1 MNLAVLGINFKTAPV
16 EIREQ
21 ASFRAF
27 EIPDTLQRL
36 AATFPGAEFV
46 LLSTCNRTEL
56 YLSGLNAAAH
66 RLELARSLLKNA
78 EAGLAAGFDA
88 HFYVKTG
95 IEAAEHLLT
104 VASSLDSMV
113 VGETEILGQVK
124 QAFALAGDAGTHGRG
139 LSSLFH
145 HAFRCAKRVHAE
157 TDISRGR
164 VSVSS
169 VAVEFAEKVFED
181 LGAKTVMIV
190 GAGEMAEL
198 ALKSLVE
205 RGARNVLVLNRS
217 MEKGQ
222 ALAERHGGRAI
233 PFDLLDDYLP
243 QADIVISSTSAPHA
257 VIRAAAVRRAMDIRR
272 GRPAL
277 LVDIAMPRD
286 IEPAAGEVK
295 DVYLYHIDD
304 LQRVAAENMARRQEA
319 VAQAWHIVREVSG
332 EWTDLFKVRGVGN
345 VMQRLDAHGREVCES
360 ILARYMSKEKLAA
373 LPEPCKAEIRELA
386 QKIVNKMLAAP
397 KETLRQAAKDGEWDA
412 YETMATRLLGLDR
425 AVAEPQEQE
434 KNKRTNE

>member
-1 MNLAVLGINFKTAPV
+1 MNLAVLGINFKTAPL
-16 EIREQ
+16 ELREQ
-21 ASFRAF
+21 ASFRAS
-27 EIPDTLQRL
+27 EIPGALQRM
-36 AATFPGAEFV
+36 AAAFPGAGLV

-56 YLSGLNAAAH
+56 YLAGVDVAAS
-66 RLELARSLLKNA
+66 RMDLARSLLKNA
-78 EAGLAAGFDA
+78 DAGLAAAADA

-124 QAFALAGDAGTHGRG
+124 QAFALAGEAGTQGRKIP
-139 LSSLFH
+139 SLFH

-169 VAVEFAEKVFED
+169 VAVEFAERVFED
-181 LGAKTVMIV
+181 LSAKTVMIV

-205 RGARNVLVLNRS
+205 HGAREVLVLNRS
-217 MEKGQ
+217 MENGQ
-222 ALAERHGGRAI
+222 ALAGRHGGRAI
-233 PFDLLDDYLP
+233 PFELLDDYLP
-243 QADIVISSTSAPHA
+243 QADIIISSTSAPHA
-257 VIRAAAVRRAMDIRR
+257 IIRAAAVRRAMEIRR
-272 GRPAL
+272 GRPVL

-304 LQRVAAENMARRQEA
+304 LQRVAAENLARRQEA
-319 VAQAWHIVREVSG
+319 VERAWQIVREVSG
-332 EWTDLFKVRGVGN
+332 EWADLFKVRNVGA
-345 VMQRLDAHGREVCES
+345 VMAQLDAHGREVCES
-360 ILARYMSKEKLAA
+360 ILTRYLAKEKLAA
-373 LPEPCKAEIRELA
+373 LPEPCKEEIRELA
-386 QKIVNKMLAAP
+386 RKIVSKMLAAP
-397 KETLRQAAKDGEWDA
+397 RETLRQAAKDGEWEA
-412 YETMATRLLGLDR
+412 YAKIAPRLLGLDR
-425 AVAEPQEQE
+425 KEEEPKEEAQD
-434 KNKRTNE
+434 KRL

>member
-1 MNLAVLGINFKTAPV
+1 MNLAVLGINFKTAPL
-16 EIREQ
+16 EFREL
-21 ASFRAF
+21 ASFRAHEVP
-27 EIPDTLQRL
+27 EILRHL

-56 YLSGLNAAAH
+56 YLAGLSMAEH
-66 RLELARSLLKNA
+66 QQPLTRTLLKNSTSGLA
-78 EAGLAAGFDA
+78 DEAGK
-88 HFYVKTG
+88 HFYIKTHL
-95 IEAAEHLLT
+95 EAAEHLLA
-104 VASSLDSMV
+104 VCSSLDSMV

-124 QAFALAGDAGTHGRG
+124 QAYALAGDAGTHSRH
-139 LSSLFH
+139 LSTLFH

-181 LGAKTVMIV
+181 LSAKTVMIV

-205 RGARNVLVLNRS
+205 HGARDVLVLNRS
-217 MEKGQ
+217 MDKGQ

-257 VIRAAAVRRAMDIRR
+257 VIRTDAVRRAMVIRR
-272 GRPAL
+272 GRPLL

-286 IEPAAGEVK
+286 IEPAVGEIK

-304 LQRVAAENMARRQEA
+304 LQRVAAANLARRQGA
-319 VAQAWHIVREVSG
+319 VEQAWQIVREVSA
-332 EWTDLFKVRGVGN
+332 EWTDLFKVRNIGAL
-345 VMQRLDAHGREVCES
+345 MAQLDAHGRDVSES
-360 ILARYMSKEKLAA
+360 ILRRYLAKEKLAA

-397 KETLRQAAKDGEWDA
+397 KETLRQAAKNGEFEI
-412 YETMATRLLGLDR
+412 YEKMTTKILGLDR
-425 AVAEPQEQE
+425 KDAAQE
-434 KNKRTNE
+434 KEQNIE

>member
-1 MNLAVLGINFKTAPV
+1 MNLAVLGINFKTAPM

-21 ASFRAF
+21 ASFRAH
-27 EIPDTLQRL
+27 EIPGTLQRM
-36 AATFPGAEFV
+36 AAAFPGAEFV

-56 YLSGLNAAAH
+56 YLSGLNADAH
-66 RLELARSLLKNA
+66 RQALARTLLKNTD
-78 EAGLAAGFDA
+78 AGMASAADP
-88 HFYVKTG
+88 HFYLKTG
-95 IEAAEHLLT
+95 PGAVEHLLT

-124 QAFALAGDAGTHGRG
+124 QAFALAGEAGSYDKR
-139 LSSLFH
+139 LPALFH

-169 VAVEFAEKVFED
+169 VAVEFAEKVFAD
-181 LGAKTVMIV
+181 LSAKTVMIV

-205 RGARNVLVLNRS
+205 HGARNVLVLNRS

-222 ALAERHGGRAI
+222 SLADRHGGRAI
-233 PFDLLDDYLP
+233 PFELLDDYLP

-257 VIRAAAVRRAMDIRR
+257 VVHAAAVRHAMEIRR
-272 GRPAL
+272 GRPVL

-286 IEPAAGEVK
+286 IEPAAGEIK

-304 LQRVAAENMARRQEA
+304 LQRVAAENLARRQEG
-319 VAQAWHIVREVSG
+319 VEKAWQIVRELCS
-332 EWTDLFKVRGVGN
+332 EWSDLFKVRGVGSL
-345 VMQRLDAHGREVCES
+345 MQQLDAHGRDVCES
-360 ILARYMSKEKLAA
+360 ILARYLAKEKLAA
-373 LPEPCKAEIRELA
+373 LPEPCKDEIRELA

-397 KETLRQAAKDGEWDA
+397 KETLRQAARNGEWEK
-412 YETMATRLLGLDR
+412 YEQMTTRILGLDR
-425 AVAEPQEQE
+425 VGAASQEQE
-434 KNKRTNE
+434 KNKDAN

>member
-1 MNLAVLGINFKTAPV
+1 MNLAVIGINFKTAPL
-16 EIREQ
+16 EIREL
-21 ASFRAF
+21 ASFRAH
-27 EIPDTLQRL
+27 EITDTLRHL
-36 AATFPGAEFV
+36 AATFPDAEFV

-56 YLSGLNAAAH
+56 YLSGLSVAEH
-66 RLELARSLLKNA
+66 RPQLARSLLKNSA
-78 EAGLAAGFDA
+78 SGLADEAST
-88 HFYVKTG
+88 HFYVKTNL
-95 IEAAEHLLT
+95 EAAEHLLT

-124 QAFALAGDAGTHGRG
+124 QAFALAGEAGTHRRH
-139 LSSLFH
+139 LSALFH
-145 HAFRCAKRVHAE
+145 HAFRCAKRVHTE
-157 TDISRGR
+157 TEISRGR

-205 RGARNVLVLNRS
+205 HGAHDVLVLNRS
-217 MEKGQ
+217 MDKGQ

-257 VIRAAAVRRAMDIRR
+257 VIRAAAVRHAMEIRR
-272 GRPAL
+272 GRPLL

-286 IEPAAGEVK
+286 IEPAAGEIK

-304 LQRVAAENMARRQEA
+304 LQRVAAANLARRQEA
-319 VAQAWHIVREVSG
+319 VEQAWCIVREVSA
-332 EWTDLFKVRGVGN
+332 EWTDLFKVRNIGTLMG
-345 VMQRLDAHGREVCES
+345 RLDAHGRTVAES
-360 ILARYMSKEKLAA
+360 ILQRYLAKEKLAA
-373 LPEPCKAEIRELA
+373 LPEPCKEEIRELA

-397 KETLRQAAKDGEWDA
+397 KETLRQAAKDGELDT
-412 YETMATRLLGLDR
+412 YEKMTTKILGLDR
-425 AVAEPQEQE
+425 KDESSKEQQQD
-434 KNKRTNE
+434 KTG

>member
-16 EIREQ
+16 EIREL
-21 ASFRAF
+21 ASFRAS
-27 EIPDTLQRL
+27 EIPGALQRL
-36 AATFPGAEFV
+36 AEIFPGAGFV

-66 RLELARSLLKNA
+66 RLELARALLKNA
-78 EAGLAAGFDA
+78 DAGLAAGADK
-88 HFYVKTG
+88 HFYVKTDL
-95 IEAAEHLLT
+95 EAVEHLLT

-124 QAFALAGDAGTHGRG
+124 QAFALAGEAGTLGRN
-139 LSSLFH
+139 LPSLFH

-169 VAVEFAEKVFED
+169 VAVEFAEKVFAD

-205 RGARNVLVLNRS
+205 RGARDVLVLNRS
-217 MEKGQ
+217 MENGQ
-222 ALAERHGGRAI
+222 ALAARHGGRAI

-243 QADIVISSTSAPHA
+243 QAVIVISSTSAPHA
-257 VIRAAAVRRAMDIRR
+257 VIRAAAVRRAMEIRR

-286 IEPAAGEVK
+286 IESAAGEIK

-304 LQRVAAENMARRQEA
+304 LQRVATENLARRREA
-319 VAQAWHIVREVSG
+319 VEMAWHIVREVSR
-332 EWTDLFKVRGVGN
+332 EWTDLFKVRGVGPL
-345 VMQRLDAHGREVCES
+345 MARLDAHGRDVCES
-360 ILARYMSKEKLAA
+360 ILSRYLAREKLAA
-373 LPEPCKAEIRELA
+373 LPEPCKEEIRELA
-386 QKIVNKMLAAP
+386 QKIANKMLAAP
-397 KETLRQAAKDGEWDA
+397 KETLRQAARNGELDA
-412 YETMATRLLGLDR
+412 YEKLATRLLGLDR
-425 AVAEPQEQE
+425 KEEESKEQEQD
-434 KNKRTNE
+434 KHV

>member
-1 MNLAVLGINFKTAPV
+1 MDLAVLGINFKTAPM

-21 ASFRAF
+21 ASFRAH
-27 EIPDTLQRL
+27 EIPRALQRM
-36 AATFPGAEFV
+36 AAAFPGAGFV

-56 YLSGLNAAAH
+56 YLSGLDMAAH
-66 RLELARSLLKNA
+66 RPALAQALLKQT
-78 EAGLAAGFDA
+78 ETAAAPAADP

-95 IEAAEHLLT
+95 LAAVEHLLT

-124 QAFALAGDAGTHGRG
+124 QAFAVAGEAGTHGPR
-139 LSSLFH
+139 LPTLFH

-157 TDISRGR
+157 TDLSRGR

-181 LGAKTVMIV
+181 LSAKTVMIV

-205 RGARNVLVLNRS
+205 HGAREVLVLNRS
-217 MEKGQ
+217 MDKGQ

-257 VIRAAAVRRAMDIRR
+257 VVRAAAMRRAMELRR
-272 GRPAL
+272 GRPVL

-286 IEPAAGEVK
+286 IEPAAGEIK
-295 DVYLYHIDD
+295 DVYLYHLDD
-304 LQRVAAENMARRQEA
+304 LQRVAAENLARRQSA
-319 VAQAWHIVREVSG
+319 VEQAWLIVREVCA
-332 EWTDLFKVRGVGN
+332 EWSELFKVRGVGN
-345 VMQRLDAHGREVCES
+345 VMQQLDAHGREVCET
-360 ILARYMSKEKLAA
+360 ILQRYLAKEKLAA
-373 LPEPCKAEIRELA
+373 LPEPCKDEIRELA

-397 KETLRQAAKDGEWDA
+397 KESLRHAAKNGELTA
-412 YETMATRLLGLDR
+412 YEQMTTRIFGLDR
-425 AVAEPQEQE
+425 KGTPPTPHQD
-434 KNKRTNE
+434 K

>member
-1 MNLAVLGINFKTAPV
+1 MNLAVLGINFKTAPMAL
-16 EIREQ
+16 REQ
-21 ASFRAF
+21 ASFRAV
-27 EIPDTLQRL
+27 EIPGTLQRM
-36 AATFPGAEFV
+36 AATFPGTGFV
-46 LLSTCNRTEL
+46 LVSTCNRTEL
-56 YLSGLNAAAH
+56 YISGLDATTH
-66 RLELARSLLKNA
+66 RLALSRALLKNA
-78 EAGLAAGFDA
+78 EAGAAAEVDT
-88 HFYVKTG
+88 HFYLKTG
-95 IEAAEHLLT
+95 LDAAEHLLT

-124 QAFALAGDAGTHGRG
+124 AAFALASDAGTHGQN
-139 LSSLFH
+139 LPSLFH

-157 TDISRGR
+157 TEISRGR

-181 LGAKTVMIV
+181 LSAKTVMIV

-205 RGARNVLVLNRS
+205 KGARDVLVLNRS
-217 MEKGQ
+217 MENGQ

-233 PFDLLDDYLP
+233 PFELLDDYLP

-257 VIRAAAVRRAMDIRR
+257 VVRVAAVRRAMEIRR
-272 GRPAL
+272 GRPVL

-286 IEPAAGEVK
+286 IEPAAADVK

-304 LQRVAAENMARRQEA
+304 LQRVASENLARRQGA
-319 VAQAWHIVREVSG
+319 VDQAWRIVREVSA
-332 EWTDLFKVRGVGN
+332 EWTDLFKVRGVGT
-345 VMQRLDAHGREVCES
+345 MMSLLDAHGRDVCDT
-360 ILARYMSKEKLAA
+360 ILQRYLAKEKLAA

-397 KETLRQAAKDGEWDA
+397 KETLREAARKGEWET
-412 YETMATRLLGLDR
+412 YEKMTTRILGLDR
-425 AVAEPQEQE
+425 KEEDQVKPQ
-434 KNKRTNE
+434 KNE